1 MMFVGPVPRLP
12 LRSRVLD
19 QGPIWRDAA
28 VFVSLSSQA
37 DDGGRTTDDGWFH
50 LSSDVCHPSSGSG
63 LVAQLV
69 RARA

>member
-1 MMFVGPVPRLP
+1 MPSASEQLLVISDQWWLGSPGA

-37 DDGGRTTDDGWFH
+37 DDGGRTTDDG
-50 LSSDVCHPSSGSG
+50 
-63 LVAQLV
+63 
-69 RARA
+69 

>member
-28 VFVSLSSQA
+28 VFVSLSSLRTTEV
-37 DDGGRTTDDGWFH
+37 GRRTTDDFIRCLWSDLWFRAC
-50 LSSDVCHPSSGSG
+50 SSVG
-63 LVAQLV
+63 
-69 RARA
+69 